1 MSRSDGLEPTLST
14 ATDDGAVVQLFDV
27 TAGRNLALLEP
38 MCDLHCASF
47 PEHLFAADGMRRD
60 AMLPSERAGIV
71 VHQWALLLDGD
82 LVAYSL
88 ADSNLVRRTAPIHF
102 LAVEPTERTRCIDGE
117 RIGTWFLHD
126 ALRQYTD
133 DAGEPGLGACAETP
147 DYKLPIFLP
156 HGWRVLPVT
165 YLEPIHGDT
174 WREHGLDTREVA
186 LIWLPPDG
194 LGPEEIAR
202 MEPSVI
208 EPSAASF
215 LLDMYCVDATVPWV
229 VDLCGDETTRT
240 GPVR

>member
-1 MSRSDGLEPTLST
+1 VSRYPELEPTLT
-14 ATDDGAVVQLFDV
+14 TTTDDGAVTELHDV

-38 MCDLHCASF
+38 MCALHCSSF
-47 PEHLFAADGMRRD
+47 PEHRFAAEGIRRD
-60 AMLPSERAGIV
+60 ALLPSKRNGII
-71 VHQWALLLDGD
+71 VHQWALLLNGN
-82 LVAYSL
+82 LIAYSL
-88 ADSNLVRRTAPIHF
+88 ADTNLVRRTAPIHF
-102 LAVEPTERTRCIDGE
+102 LAVDPTERLRSMHGK
-117 RIGTWFLHD
+117 RLGTWFLHD
-126 ALRQYTD
+126 SLRQYAH

-194 LGPEEIAR
+194 LDATDIEHI
-202 MEPSVI
+202 EPTVI
-208 EPSAASF
+208 EPCAASF
-215 LLDMYCVDATVPWV
+215 LIDMYRVDPATPWV
-229 VDLCGDETTRT
+229 AMLCGKEAERS